1 MKRYALLALVPLAA
15 CAQTSPPADTPETP
29 PARLAG
35 QCDAAAVQDLV
46 GKPAS
51 SELGAD
57 ALTRSH
63 AAVMRWLRP
72 GQIVTMEYRADRLN
86 IRVDTQG
93 KILAITCG

>member
-1 MKRYALLALVPLAA
+1 VKRYALFALVPLAA

-86 IRVDTQG
+86 LNLDAQNVVARIG
-93 KILAITCG
+93 CG